1 MTQIQVGTQMFEID
15 EVATAAKATEQILAA
30 HKVVNDAIG
39 SGQYPVFTPANAE
52 AVSRPAQKAMLRR
65 QLKLVADL
73 LLVTMELFDRGDCDD
88 AVIGVFCY
96 LGNITQQVSNTIR
109 RGWSPEQLVKLR
121 QLTMSIQLEG
131 VVISL
136 SPDDLPPVV
145 ELAKNILG
153 PMIDA
158 NRAAGVLAALSAQI
172 REQGGCGDPQCVAC
186 SGAATADEPIDGDT
200 TIADLES
207 RADFGEAVEEQGE

>member
-1 MTQIQVGTQMFEID
+1 MTQIQVGTQMFDTDEID
-15 EVATAAKATEQILAA
+15 EVAEAAKATEQILAA

-39 SGQYPVFTPANAE
+39 CGQYPVFTPANAE

-65 QLKLVADL
+65 QLELVADL

-88 AVIGVFCY
+88 AVIGVFCH
-96 LGNITQQVSNTIR
+96 LGNITQQVSDTIR
-109 RGWSPEQLVKLR
+109 RGWSSEQLAEYR
-121 QLTMSIQLEG
+121 RQLEG
-131 VVISL
+131 VVI

-145 ELAKNILG
+145 ELAKNVLG

-172 REQGGCGDPQCVAC
+172 REAGGCGDPQCVAC
-186 SGAATADEPIDGDT
+186 SGAATADEPIEGDT
-200 TIADLES
+200 TIADLEG
-207 RADFGEAVEEQGE
+207 RGE

>member
-1 MTQIQVGTQMFEID
+1 MTQIQVGTQMFDTDEID
-15 EVATAAKATEQILAA
+15 EVAEAAKATEQILAA

-52 AVSRPAQKAMLRR
+52 SVSRPAQKAMLRR
-65 QLKLVADL
+65 QLELVADL

-109 RGWSPEQLVKLR
+109 RGWSPEQLAEYR
-121 QLTMSIQLEG
+121 RQLEG

-172 REQGGCGDPQCVAC
+172 REAGGCGDPECVVC

>member
-1 MTQIQVGTQMFEID
+1 MTQIQVGTQMFDTDEID
-15 EVATAAKATEQILAA
+15 EAGVAAKATEQILAA

-65 QLKLVADL
+65 QLELVADL

-109 RGWSPEQLVKLR
+109 RGWSPEQLAEYR
-121 QLTMSIQLEG
+121 RQLEG

-207 RADFGEAVEEQGE
+207 RADSGEAVEEQGE

>member
-1 MTQIQVGTQMFEID
+1 MTQIQVGTQMFDTDEID
-15 EVATAAKATEQILAA
+15 EADVAAKATEQILAA

-65 QLKLVADL
+65 QLELVADL

-88 AVIGVFCY
+88 AVIGVFYY
-96 LGNITQQVSNTIR
+96 LDNITQQVSNTIR
-109 RGWSPEQLVKLR
+109 RGWSSEQLAEYQR
-121 QLTMSIQLEG
+121 QLES

-145 ELAKNILG
+145 ELAKNILN

-172 REQGGCGDPQCVAC
+172 REAGGCGDPQCVAC

-207 RADFGEAVEEQGE
+207 RADSGEAVEEQGE

>member
-1 MTQIQVGTQMFEID
+1 MTQIQVGTQMFDTDEIYK
-15 EVATAAKATEQILAA
+15 VAAAAKATEQILAA

-52 AVSRPAQKAMLRR
+52 SVSRPAQKAMLRR
-65 QLKLVADL
+65 QLELVADL

-109 RGWSPEQLVKLR
+109 RGWSSEQLAEYQR
-121 QLTMSIQLEG
+121 QLES
-131 VVISL
+131 VA
-136 SPDDLPPVV
+136 DADNLPPFV

-158 NRAAGVLAALSAQI
+158 NRAAGVLAARAAQI
-172 REQGGCGDPQCVAC
+172 REAGGCGDPECVVC

-207 RADFGEAVEEQGE
+207 RADSGEAVEEQGE

>member
-1 MTQIQVGTQMFEID
+1 MTQIQVGTQMFDTDEID
-15 EVATAAKATEQILAA
+15 EVAEAAKATEQILAA

-65 QLKLVADL
+65 QLELVADL

-96 LGNITQQVSNTIR
+96 LGNITQQVSDTIR
-109 RGWSPEQLVKLR
+109 RGWSSEQLAEYR
-121 QLTMSIQLEG
+121 RQLEG
-131 VVISL
+131 VVIS
-136 SPDDLPPVV
+136 PDNLPPVV

-172 REQGGCGDPQCVAC
+172 REAGGCGDPQCVAC
-186 SGAATADEPIDGDT
+186 SGAATADEPIEGDT
-200 TIADLES
+200 TIADLEG
-207 RADFGEAVEEQGE
+207 RGE

>member
-1 MTQIQVGTQMFEID
+1 MTQIQVGTQMFDTDEID
-15 EVATAAKATEQILAA
+15 EAGVAAKATEQILAA

-65 QLKLVADL
+65 QLELVADL

-88 AVIGVFCY
+88 AVIGVFFY
-96 LGNITQQVSNTIR
+96 LDNITQQVSNTIR
-109 RGWSPEQLVKLR
+109 RGWSPEQLAEYQR
-121 QLTMSIQLEG
+121 QLES

-145 ELAKNILG
+145 ELAKNILN

-172 REQGGCGDPQCVAC
+172 REAGGCGDPQCVAC

>member
-1 MTQIQVGTQMFEID
+1 MTQIQVGTQMFDTDEID
-15 EVATAAKATEQILAA
+15 EVAEAAKATEQILAA

-65 QLKLVADL
+65 QLELVADL

-88 AVIGVFCY
+88 AVIGVFCH
-96 LGNITQQVSNTIR
+96 LGNITQQVSDTIR
-109 RGWSPEQLVKLR
+109 RGWSSEQLAECQR
-121 QLTMSIQLEG
+121 QLEG
-131 VVISL
+131 VVI

-172 REQGGCGDPQCVAC
+172 REAGGCGDPQCVAC
-186 SGAATADEPIDGDT
+186 SGAATADEPIEGDT
-200 TIADLES
+200 TIADLEG
-207 RADFGEAVEEQGE
+207 RGE

>member
-1 MTQIQVGTQMFEID
+1 MTQIQVGTQMFDTDEID
-15 EVATAAKATEQILAA
+15 AVAEAAKATEQILAA

-65 QLKLVADL
+65 QLELVADL

-96 LGNITQQVSNTIR
+96 LGNITQQVTGTIR
-109 RGWSPEQLVKLR
+109 RGWSSEQLAEYQR
-121 QLTMSIQLEG
+121 QLEG

-145 ELAKNILG
+145 ELAKNILD

-207 RADFGEAVEEQGE
+207 RADSGEAVEEQGE

>member
-1 MTQIQVGTQMFEID
+1 MTQIQVGTQMFDTDEID
-15 EVATAAKATEQILAA
+15 EAGVAAKATEQILAA

-65 QLKLVADL
+65 QLELVADL

-109 RGWSPEQLVKLR
+109 RGWSSEQLAEYQR
-121 QLTMSIQLEG
+121 QLES

-145 ELAKNILG
+145 ELAKNILN

-158 NRAAGVLAALSAQI
+158 NRAEGVLAALSAQI
-172 REQGGCGDPQCVAC
+172 REAGGCGDPQCVAC

-207 RADFGEAVEEQGE
+207 RADSGEAVEEQGE

>member
-1 MTQIQVGTQMFEID
+1 MTQIQVGTQVFDTDEID
-15 EVATAAKATEQILAA
+15 EVAAAAKATEQILAA

-39 SGQYPVFTPANAE
+39 SGQYPVFTPANAK

-65 QLKLVADL
+65 QLELVADL

-96 LGNITQQVSNTIR
+96 LGNITQQVSDTIR
-109 RGWSPEQLVKLR
+109 RGWSSEQLAEYQR
-121 QLTMSIQLEG
+121 QLKG
-131 VVISL
+131 VVSL
-136 SPDDLPPVV
+136 DDLPPVV

-172 REQGGCGDPQCVAC
+172 REAGGCGDPQCVAC
-186 SGAATADEPIDGDT
+186 SGAATADEPIEGDT
-200 TIADLES
+200 TIADLEG
-207 RADFGEAVEEQGE
+207 RGE

>member
-1 MTQIQVGTQMFEID
+1 MTQIQVGTQMFDTDEID
-15 EVATAAKATEQILAA
+15 EVAEAAKATEQILAA

-65 QLKLVADL
+65 QLELVADL

-88 AVIGVFCY
+88 AVIGVFFY
-96 LGNITQQVSNTIR
+96 LDNITQQVSNTIR
-109 RGWSPEQLVKLR
+109 RGWSPEQLAEYQR
-121 QLTMSIQLEG
+121 QLES

-145 ELAKNILG
+145 ELAKNILN

-172 REQGGCGDPQCVAC
+172 REAGGCGDPQCVAC

>member
-1 MTQIQVGTQMFEID
+1 MTQIQVGTQMFDTDEID

-65 QLKLVADL
+65 QLELVADL

-88 AVIGVFCY
+88 AVIGVFFY
-96 LGNITQQVSNTIR
+96 LDNITQQVSNTIR
-109 RGWSPEQLVKLR
+109 RGWSPEQLAEYQR
-121 QLTMSIQLEG
+121 QLES

-145 ELAKNILG
+145 ELAKNILN

-158 NRAAGVLAALSAQI
+158 NRAEGVLAALSAQI
-172 REQGGCGDPQCVAC
+172 REAGGCGDPQCVAC

>member
-1 MTQIQVGTQMFEID
+1 MTQIQVGTQMFDTDEID
-15 EVATAAKATEQILAA
+15 EAGVAAKATEQILAA

-65 QLKLVADL
+65 QLELVADL

-96 LGNITQQVSNTIR
+96 LGNITQQVSDTIR
-109 RGWSPEQLVKLR
+109 RGWSPEQLAEYR
-121 QLTMSIQLEG
+121 RQLEG

-145 ELAKNILG
+145 ELAKNILD

-207 RADFGEAVEEQGE
+207 RADSGEAVEEQGE

>member
-1 MTQIQVGTQMFEID
+1 MTQIQVGTQVFDTDEID
-15 EVATAAKATEQILAA
+15 EVAEAAKATEQILAA

-39 SGQYPVFTPANAE
+39 SGQYSVFTPANAE
-52 AVSRPAQKAMLRR
+52 AVSRPAQEAMLRR
-65 QLKLVADL
+65 QLELVADL

-96 LGNITQQVSNTIR
+96 LGNITQQVSDTIR
-109 RGWSPEQLVKLR
+109 RGWSSEQLAEYR
-121 QLTMSIQLEG
+121 RQLEG
-131 VVISL
+131 VVSL
-136 SPDDLPPVV
+136 DDLPPVV

-158 NRAAGVLAALSAQI
+158 NRAAGVLAALNAQI
-172 REQGGCGDPQCVAC
+172 REAGGCGDPRCVAC
-186 SGAATADEPIDGDT
+186 SGAATADEPIEGDT

-207 RADFGEAVEEQGE
+207 RADSGEAVEEQGE

>member
-1 MTQIQVGTQMFEID
+1 MTQIQVGTQMFDTDEID
-15 EVATAAKATEQILAA
+15 EADVAAKATEQILAA

-52 AVSRPAQKAMLRR
+52 SVSRPAQKAMLRR
-65 QLKLVADL
+65 QLELVADL

-96 LGNITQQVSNTIR
+96 LGNITQQVSNMIR
-109 RGWSPEQLVKLR
+109 RGWSPEQLAEYQR
-121 QLTMSIQLEG
+121 QLES

-158 NRAAGVLAALSAQI
+158 NRAEGVLAALSAQI
-172 REQGGCGDPQCVAC
+172 REAGGCGDPQCVAC
-186 SGAATADEPIDGDT
+186 SGAATADEPIEGDT

>member
-1 MTQIQVGTQMFEID
+1 MTQIQVGTQMFDTDEID
-15 EVATAAKATEQILAA
+15 EAGVAAKATEQILAA

-65 QLKLVADL
+65 QLELVADL

-109 RGWSPEQLVKLR
+109 RGWSPEQLAEYQR
-121 QLTMSIQLEG
+121 QLEG

-145 ELAKNILG
+145 ELAKNILD

-172 REQGGCGDPQCVAC
+172 REAGGCGDPQCVAC

-207 RADFGEAVEEQGE
+207 RADSGEAVEEQGE

>member
-1 MTQIQVGTQMFEID
+1 MTQIQVGTQMFDTDEID
-15 EVATAAKATEQILAA
+15 EAGVAAKATEQILAA

-65 QLKLVADL
+65 QLELVADL

-88 AVIGVFCY
+88 AVIGVLCY
-96 LGNITQQVSNTIR
+96 LGNITQQVSDMIR
-109 RGWSPEQLVKLR
+109 RGWSPEQLAEYR
-121 QLTMSIQLEG
+121 RQLEG

>member
-1 MTQIQVGTQMFEID
+1 MTQIQVGTQMFDTDEID
-15 EVATAAKATEQILAA
+15 EVAEAAKATEQILAA

-52 AVSRPAQKAMLRR
+52 AVSRPAQEAMLRR
-65 QLKLVADL
+65 QLELVADL

-96 LGNITQQVSNTIR
+96 LGNITQQVSDTIR
-109 RGWSPEQLVKLR
+109 RGWSSEQLAECQR
-121 QLTMSIQLEG
+121 QLES
-131 VVISL
+131 VVSL
-136 SPDDLPPVV
+136 DDLPPVV

-172 REQGGCGDPQCVAC
+172 REAGGCGGPECVVC
-186 SGAATADEPIDGDT
+186 SGAATADEPIEGDT

-207 RADFGEAVEEQGE
+207 RADSGEAVEEQGE

>member
-1 MTQIQVGTQMFEID
+1 MTQIQVGTQMFDTDEID
-15 EVATAAKATEQILAA
+15 EADVAAKATEQILAA

-65 QLKLVADL
+65 QLELVADL

-96 LGNITQQVSNTIR
+96 LGNITQQVTGTIR
-109 RGWSPEQLVKLR
+109 RGWSSEQLAEYQR
-121 QLTMSIQLEG
+121 QLEG

-145 ELAKNILG
+145 ELAKNILD

-172 REQGGCGDPQCVAC
+172 REAGGCGDPQCVAC

>member
-1 MTQIQVGTQMFEID
+1 MTQIQVGTQMFDTDEID
-15 EVATAAKATEQILAA
+15 EVAEAAKATEQILAA

-52 AVSRPAQKAMLRR
+52 AVSRPAQEAMLRR
-65 QLKLVADL
+65 QLELVSDL

-109 RGWSPEQLVKLR
+109 RGWSSEQLAEYQR
-121 QLTMSIQLEG
+121 QLEG
-131 VVISL
+131 VVSL
-136 SPDDLPPVV
+136 DDLPPVV

-172 REQGGCGDPQCVAC
+172 RRTGGCGDPQCVAC
-186 SGAATADEPIDGDT
+186 SGAATADEPIEGDT
-200 TIADLES
+200 TIADLEG
-207 RADFGEAVEEQGE
+207 RGE

>member
-1 MTQIQVGTQMFEID
+1 MTQIQVGTQMFDTDEID
-15 EVATAAKATEQILAA
+15 AVAEAAKATEQILAA

-52 AVSRPAQKAMLRR
+52 SVSRPAQKAMLRR
-65 QLKLVADL
+65 QLELVADL

-109 RGWSPEQLVKLR
+109 RGWSPEQLAEYQR
-121 QLTMSIQLEG
+121 QLES
-131 VVISL
+131 VA
-136 SPDDLPPVV
+136 DADNLPPFV

-158 NRAAGVLAALSAQI
+158 NRAAGVLAARSAQI
-172 REQGGCGDPQCVAC
+172 REAGGCGDPECVVC

-207 RADFGEAVEEQGE
+207 RADSGEAVEEQGE

>member
-1 MTQIQVGTQMFEID
+1 MTQIQVGTQMFDTDEID
-15 EVATAAKATEQILAA
+15 AVAEAAKATEQILAA

-65 QLKLVADL
+65 QLELVADL

-96 LGNITQQVSNTIR
+96 LGNITQQVSDTIR
-109 RGWSPEQLVKLR
+109 RGWSSEQLAEYQR
-121 QLTMSIQLEG
+121 QLEG

-145 ELAKNILG
+145 ELAKNILD

-172 REQGGCGDPQCVAC
+172 REQGGCGDPECVVC

-207 RADFGEAVEEQGE
+207 RADSGEAVEEQGE

>member
-1 MTQIQVGTQMFEID
+1 MTQIQVGTQMFDTDEID

-65 QLKLVADL
+65 QLELVADL

-88 AVIGVFCY
+88 AVIGVVCY
-96 LGNITQQVSNTIR
+96 LGNIAQQVTGTIR
-109 RGWSPEQLVKLR
+109 RGWSPEQLAEYR
-121 QLTMSIQLEG
+121 RQLEG

-145 ELAKNILG
+145 ELATNILG

-207 RADFGEAVEEQGE
+207 RADSGEAVEEQGE

>member
-1 MTQIQVGTQMFEID
+1 MTQIQVGTQMFDTDEID
-15 EVATAAKATEQILAA
+15 EADVAAKATEQILAA

-65 QLKLVADL
+65 QLELVADL

-96 LGNITQQVSNTIR
+96 LGNITQQVSNMIR
-109 RGWSPEQLVKLR
+109 RGWSPEQLAEYQR
-121 QLTMSIQLEG
+121 QLES

-158 NRAAGVLAALSAQI
+158 NRAEGVLAALSAQI
-172 REQGGCGDPQCVAC
+172 REAGGCGDPQCVAC

>member
-1 MTQIQVGTQMFEID
+1 MTQIQVGTQMFDTDEID
-15 EVATAAKATEQILAA
+15 EADVAAKATEQILAA
-30 HKVVNDAIG
+30 HKVVNVAIG

-65 QLKLVADL
+65 QLELVADL

-96 LGNITQQVSNTIR
+96 LGNITQQVTGTIR
-109 RGWSPEQLVKLR
+109 RGWSSEQLAEYQR
-121 QLTMSIQLEG
+121 QLEG

-145 ELAKNILG
+145 ELAKNILD

-172 REQGGCGDPQCVAC
+172 REAGGCGDPQCVAC

>member
-1 MTQIQVGTQMFEID
+1 MTQIQVGTQMFDTDEID
-15 EVATAAKATEQILAA
+15 EADVAAKATEQILAA

-65 QLKLVADL
+65 QLELVADL

-96 LGNITQQVSNTIR
+96 LGNITQQVSDTIR
-109 RGWSPEQLVKLR
+109 RGWSPEQLAEYQR
-121 QLTMSIQLEG
+121 QLES

-172 REQGGCGDPQCVAC
+172 REAGGCGDPQCVAC

>member
-1 MTQIQVGTQMFEID
+1 MTQIQVGTQMFDTDEID
-15 EVATAAKATEQILAA
+15 EVAEAAKATEQILAA

-96 LGNITQQVSNTIR
+96 LGNITQQVSDTIR
-109 RGWSPEQLVKLR
+109 RGWSSEQLAECQR
-121 QLTMSIQLEG
+121 QLES
-131 VVISL
+131 VV
-136 SPDDLPPVV
+136 DADNLPPVV

-172 REQGGCGDPQCVAC
+172 REAGGCGDPQCVVC

-200 TIADLES
+200 TIADLEG
-207 RADFGEAVEEQGE
+207 RGE

>member
-1 MTQIQVGTQMFEID
+1 MTQIQVGTQMFDTDEIYK
-15 EVATAAKATEQILAA
+15 VAAAAKATEQILAA

-65 QLKLVADL
+65 QLELVANL

-109 RGWSPEQLVKLR
+109 RGWSPEQLAEYR
-121 QLTMSIQLEG
+121 RQLEG
-131 VVISL
+131 VVI

-145 ELAKNILG
+145 ELAKNITG

-172 REQGGCGDPQCVAC
+172 REAGGCGDPQCVAC

-207 RADFGEAVEEQGE
+207 RADSGEAVEEQGE

>member
-1 MTQIQVGTQMFEID
+1 MTQIQVGTQMFDTDEID
-15 EVATAAKATEQILAA
+15 EADVAAKATEQILAA

-65 QLKLVADL
+65 QLELVADL

-88 AVIGVFCY
+88 AVIGVFFY
-96 LGNITQQVSNTIR
+96 LDNITQQVSNTIR
-109 RGWSPEQLVKLR
+109 RGWSSEQLAEYQR
-121 QLTMSIQLEG
+121 QLES

-145 ELAKNILG
+145 ELAKNILN

>member
-1 MTQIQVGTQMFEID
+1 MTQIQVGTQMFDTDEID
-15 EVATAAKATEQILAA
+15 EAGVAAKATEQILAA

-65 QLKLVADL
+65 QLELVADL

-88 AVIGVFCY
+88 AVIGVFYY
-96 LGNITQQVSNTIR
+96 LDNITQQVSNTIR
-109 RGWSPEQLVKLR
+109 RGWSPEQLAEYQR
-121 QLTMSIQLEG
+121 QLEG

-172 REQGGCGDPQCVAC
+172 REAGGCGDPQCVAC

-207 RADFGEAVEEQGE
+207 RADSGEAVEEQGE

>member
-1 MTQIQVGTQMFEID
+1 MTQIQVGTQMFDTDEID
-15 EVATAAKATEQILAA
+15 EADVAAKATEQILAA

-65 QLKLVADL
+65 QLELVADL

-96 LGNITQQVSNTIR
+96 LGDIAQQVSNTIR
-109 RGWSPEQLVKLR
+109 RGWSPEQLAEYQR
-121 QLTMSIQLEG
+121 QLEG

-145 ELAKNILG
+145 ELAKNILN

-158 NRAAGVLAALSAQI
+158 NRAEGVLAALSAQI
-172 REQGGCGDPQCVAC
+172 REAGGCGDPQCVAC
-186 SGAATADEPIDGDT
+186 SGAATADEPIEGDT

>member
-15 EVATAAKATEQILAA
+15 EVAEAAKATEQILAA

-65 QLKLVADL
+65 QLELVADL

-96 LGNITQQVSNTIR
+96 LGNIAQQVSDTIR
-109 RGWSPEQLVKLR
+109 RGWSPEQLAEYR
-121 QLTMSIQLEG
+121 RQLEG

>member
-1 MTQIQVGTQMFEID
+1 MTQIQVGTQMFDTDEID
-15 EVATAAKATEQILAA
+15 EVAEAAKATEQILAA

-65 QLKLVADL
+65 QLELVADL

-96 LGNITQQVSNTIR
+96 LGNITQQVSDTIR
-109 RGWSPEQLVKLR
+109 RGWSSEQLAEYQR
-121 QLTMSIQLEG
+121 QLES
-131 VVISL
+131 VA
-136 SPDDLPPVV
+136 DADNLPPFV
-145 ELAKNILG
+145 ELAKNILN

-172 REQGGCGDPQCVAC
+172 REAGGCGDPQCVAC

>member
-1 MTQIQVGTQMFEID
+1 MTQIQVGTQMFDTDEIVD
-15 EVATAAKATEQILAA
+15 VAEAAKATEQILAA

-65 QLKLVADL
+65 QLELVADL

-96 LGNITQQVSNTIR
+96 LGNITQQVSDTIR
-109 RGWSPEQLVKLR
+109 RGWSSEQLAEYQR
-121 QLTMSIQLEG
+121 QLES
-131 VVISL
+131 VA
-136 SPDDLPPVV
+136 DADNLPPFV
-145 ELAKNILG
+145 ELAKNILN

-172 REQGGCGDPQCVAC
+172 REAGGCGDPQCVAC

>member
-1 MTQIQVGTQMFEID
+1 MTQIQVGTQMFDTDEID
-15 EVATAAKATEQILAA
+15 EAGVAAKATEQILAA

-65 QLKLVADL
+65 QLELVADL

-109 RGWSPEQLVKLR
+109 RGWSPEQLAEYR
-121 QLTMSIQLEG
+121 RQLEG

-145 ELAKNILG
+145 ELAKNILN

-172 REQGGCGDPQCVAC
+172 REAGGCGDPQCVAC

>member
-1 MTQIQVGTQMFEID
+1 MTQIQVGTQMFDTDEID
-15 EVATAAKATEQILAA
+15 AVAEAAKATEQILAA

-65 QLKLVADL
+65 QLELVADL

-96 LGNITQQVSNTIR
+96 LGNIAQQVSNTIR
-109 RGWSPEQLVKLR
+109 RGWSPEQLAEYQR
-121 QLTMSIQLEG
+121 QLEG

-145 ELAKNILG
+145 ELAKNILD

>member
-1 MTQIQVGTQMFEID
+1 MTQIQVGTQMFDTDEIYK
-15 EVATAAKATEQILAA
+15 VAAAAKATEQILAA

-52 AVSRPAQKAMLRR
+52 AVSRPAQKAILRR
-65 QLKLVADL
+65 QLELVADL

-109 RGWSPEQLVKLR
+109 RGWSPEQLAEYQR
-121 QLTMSIQLEG
+121 QLES
-131 VVISL
+131 VA
-136 SPDDLPPVV
+136 DADNLPPFV

-158 NRAAGVLAALSAQI
+158 NRAAGVLAARSAQI
-172 REQGGCGDPQCVAC
+172 REAGGCGDPECVVC

-207 RADFGEAVEEQGE
+207 RADSGEAVEEQGE

>member
-1 MTQIQVGTQMFEID
+1 MTQIQVGTQMFDTDEID

-65 QLKLVADL
+65 QLELVADL

-88 AVIGVFCY
+88 AVIGVFYY
-96 LGNITQQVSNTIR
+96 LDNITQQVSNTIR
-109 RGWSPEQLVKLR
+109 RGWSPEQLAEYQR
-121 QLTMSIQLEG
+121 QLEG

-145 ELAKNILG
+145 ELAKNILN

-172 REQGGCGDPQCVAC
+172 REQGGCGDPQCVVC
-186 SGAATADEPIDGDT
+186 SGAATADEPIEGDT

-207 RADFGEAVEEQGE
+207 RADSGEAVEEQGE

>member
-1 MTQIQVGTQMFEID
+1 MTQIQVGTQMFDTDEID
-15 EVATAAKATEQILAA
+15 EVAEAAKATEQILAA

-65 QLKLVADL
+65 QLELVADL

-88 AVIGVFCY
+88 AVIGVFFY
-96 LGNITQQVSNTIR
+96 LDNITQQVSNTIR
-109 RGWSPEQLVKLR
+109 RGWSPEQLAEYQR
-121 QLTMSIQLEG
+121 QLES

-145 ELAKNILG
+145 ELATNILG

-172 REQGGCGDPQCVAC
+172 REAGGCGDPQCVAC